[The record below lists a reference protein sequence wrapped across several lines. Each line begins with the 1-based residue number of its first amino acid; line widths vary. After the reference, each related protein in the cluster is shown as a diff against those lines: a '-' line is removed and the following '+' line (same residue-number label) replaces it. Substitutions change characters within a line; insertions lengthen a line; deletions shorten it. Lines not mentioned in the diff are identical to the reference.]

1 MFMIIVGAGEIGSS
15 LIKIAS
21 RGSNDIVVIESNR
34 DRADDISRSYDL
46 DVYHTDATSADVL
59 LEAGAERAD
68 ALVATTSDDATNLM
82 VMSLGREIGVPSL
95 VSVVN
100 NSTHTKLFR
109 AQGANVMENPE
120 EIVAEYLYNAIKRP
134 KVKDFLS
141 LSGEARVFRAT
152 ISSDSPLIDKSL
164 ERAKNEKFIP
174 DTTLI
179 IAIERK
185 GEVLVPSG
193 STEIKEGDGLTI
205 FSQKWTTDETL
216 KKITG

>member
-34 DRADDISRSYDL
+34 DRAEDISRSYDL
-46 DVYHTDATSADVL
+46 DVYNTDATSADVL

-164 ERAKNEKFIP
+164 ERAKKEKFIP

-193 STEIKEGDGLTI
+193 GTEIKEGDGLTI

>member
-15 LIKIAS
+15 LIKLAS
-21 RGSNDIVVIESNR
+21 RGSNDIVVIESDR
-34 DRADDISRSYDL
+34 DRADSISRSFDL
-46 DVYHTDATSADVL
+46 EVYHTDATSAEVL
-59 LEAGAERAD
+59 IEAGAERAD

-82 VMSLGREIGVPSL
+82 VVSLGREIGVPSL

-152 ISSDSPLIDKSL
+152 ISSDSPLIGESL
-164 ERAKNEKFIP
+164 EKAKTEKYIP

-185 GEVLVPSG
+185 GDVIVPSG
-193 STEIKEGDGLTI
+193 STVLQEGDGLTI
-205 FSQKWTTDETL
+205 FSQEWTTDETL